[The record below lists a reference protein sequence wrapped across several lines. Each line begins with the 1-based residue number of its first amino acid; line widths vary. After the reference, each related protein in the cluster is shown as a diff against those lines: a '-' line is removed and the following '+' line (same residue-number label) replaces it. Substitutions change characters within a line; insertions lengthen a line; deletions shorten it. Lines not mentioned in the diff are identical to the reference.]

1 MERAA
6 LGSTNSPQ
14 SPETERAGRP
24 SVRRMVVGASATV
37 VLQGASMGLGFITS
51 VILARSLGSGGYGRY
66 VFCIAW
72 AGLLGTIA
80 VLGFDRFLVRGIA
93 VYEVEGKW
101 DLARGLLR
109 RTNELVI
116 VTSIVIGVAGLA
128 VALLW
133 LSPPLRWP
141 FCVALLFVPLSALT
155 AVRQGAMQA
164 LGKVVRRT
172 DAGVFDSPPRNSRK
186 RWCTGRRRRRGAL
199 RDDCSR
205 GEHHGTGRGV
215 RRGRR
220 SAKASHTARS
230 TVSRPGFATQ
240 SWLRS
245 ALPMMLIS
253 GVWAANN
260 YVGTLVVGTLD
271 GTRAAGI
278 YSVVEKGAGLIVV
291 FLVAANMPLAPAV
304 ARLHARGDRRG
315 LEYATERIAQV
326 TLLASAP
333 VALAF
338 ALFPGIYL
346 GIFGPSFLAGTTA
359 LTILA
364 LGQLVNA
371 AAGPAGNVLMMTG
384 HERAAVGGIALGLF
398 ANLVLGIILVPP
410 LGITGGAIGFASSLV
425 LWNSVLVVLA
435 RRRVGVNVTAF
446 RSLAVTRRSR
456 DVG

>member
-1 MERAA
+1 MERTAA
-6 LGSTNSPQ
+6 ASPM
-14 SPETERAGRP
+14 SVDGHEPERPGRP

-37 VLQGASMGLGFITS
+37 MLQGASMGLGFVTS
-51 VILARSLGSGGYGRY
+51 VVLARSLGSGEYGRY

-80 VLGFDRFLVRGIA
+80 VLGFDRFLVRGMA

-116 VTSIVIGVAGLA
+116 ATSIVIGLAGVAI
-128 VALLW
+128 ALLW
-133 LSPPLRWP
+133 LSPSLRWP
-141 FCVALLFVPLSALT
+141 FCIALVFVPLSALT

-164 LGKVVRRT
+164 LGKVVVGQMPEYLIRPLVILVT
-172 DAGVFDSPPRNSRK
+172 V
-186 RWCTGRRRRRGAL
+186 GAL
-199 RDDCSR
+199 AVV
-205 GEHHGTGRGV
+205 GEGALSATTAVAANIAGLAVACLAGAVLLRRAIPHAV
-215 RRGRR
+215 R
-220 SAKASHTARS
+220 S
-230 TVSRPGFATQ
+230 SRPGFATQ